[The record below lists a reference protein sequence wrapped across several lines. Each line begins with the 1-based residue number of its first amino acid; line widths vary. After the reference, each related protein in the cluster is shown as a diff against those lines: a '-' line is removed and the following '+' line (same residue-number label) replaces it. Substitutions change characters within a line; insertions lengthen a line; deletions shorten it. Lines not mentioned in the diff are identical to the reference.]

1 MPYTPLFSEVLEK
14 VSKLKTKKQKVSHL
28 KDHNTDAL
36 RMVLKTSFDPKVIWM
51 LPEGPVPYKKNEAP
65 AGTEHSL
72 LAHEARQ
79 LYNFVQ
85 GGNNKLPQT
94 RREMMFVQLLEGL
107 HKDEA
112 ELLVA
117 AKDKQLHKVY
127 KGLSD
132 NVVKEAFD
140 WDDNYMVVEHNRHV
154 GTEGPSNVASRI

>member
-14 VSKLKTKKQKVSHL
+14 ISKLKTKKQKVSHL

-51 LPEGPVPYKKNEAP
+51 LPQGPVPYKKNDAP
-65 AGTEHSL
+65 EGTEHSL

-79 LYNFVQ
+79 LYNLVQ